1 MSLKTEEE
9 HLLATYS
16 TKQLATYL
24 RFNNFLG
31 LAGTCERLELNGKRL
46 RNCCSVS
53 SVVGKSSEESSSS
66 STGQEQQR
74 EREVG
79 VENNER
85 IVLEV
90 CELFGC
96 TADEAKRMCEE
107 LVKDFADVPWDE
119 TKNPPEVKAVVGV
132 PIGGGGGEGRRVLR
146 LEDRGGDT
154 VGGAL
159 MREVPP
165 DGYRNPR
172 FPSWYDKSPTNDR
185 WRGGFSRTEYY
196 DDEEGEEQNDRE
208 RRLRERERKVEEREK
223 RMDEIEARLKR
234 LEENGGTT
242 APSA

>member
-1 MSLKTEEE
+1 MKTTEEE
-9 HLLATYS
+9 LLGAYS
-16 TKQLATYL
+16 TKQLAMYL
-24 RFNNFLG
+24 RFNNFIE
-31 LAGTCERLELNGKRL
+31 LAETVERVELRGKHL
-46 RNCCSVS
+46 RNCCRA
-53 SVVGKSSEESSSS
+53 S

-74 EREVG
+74 REEEAGVFN
-79 VENNER
+79 VENDER

-96 TADEAKRMCEE
+96 TAEEAKRMCEE

-119 TKNPPEVKAVVGV
+119 TNPSPPEGKAVVGV
-132 PIGGGGGEGRRVLR
+132 PIGGGGGKKGRRVLR

-165 DGYRNPR
+165 DGYRKPGV
-172 FPSWYDKSPTNDR
+172 PAWYDKPATKGR
-185 WRGGFSRTEYY
+185 WGCRFRRKEEE
-196 DDEEGEEQNDRE
+196 DEEEEGEEQNDRE

>member
-1 MSLKTEEE
+1 MSLKTGEE
-9 HLLATYS
+9 LLGTYS
-16 TKQLATYL
+16 TKELAIYL
-24 RFNNFLG
+24 RFNNFNE
-31 LAGTCERLELNGKRL
+31 LAETVERVELHGKHL
-46 RNCCSVS
+46 RNCCRA
-53 SVVGKSSEESSSS
+53 
-66 STGQEQQR
+66 STGREQQR
-74 EREVG
+74 EEEVG
-79 VENNER
+79 AFNVENNER
-85 IVLEV
+85 VVLEV

-119 TKNPPEVKAVVGV
+119 TNPSPPEVKAVVGV
-132 PIGGGGGEGRRVLR
+132 PIGGRGGGVLR

-185 WRGGFSRTEYY
+185 WRGGLSRTEYY
-196 DDEEGEEQNDRE
+196 DDEEEGEEQNDRE

>member
-1 MSLKTEEE
+1 MSLKTEE
-9 HLLATYS
+9 LLGTYS
-16 TKQLATYL
+16 TKQLAIYL
-24 RFNNFLG
+24 RFNNFIE
-31 LAGTCERLELNGKRL
+31 LAETVERVELNGKHL
-46 RNCCSVS
+46 RNCCRA
-53 SVVGKSSEESSSS
+53 
-66 STGQEQQR
+66 STGQEQRR
-74 EREVG
+74 EEEVG
-79 VENNER
+79 VCNVENDER

-96 TADEAKRMCEE
+96 TAEEAKRMCEE

-119 TKNPPEVKAVVGV
+119 TKNPPEGKAVVGV
-132 PIGGGGGEGRRVLR
+132 PIGGVLR

-185 WRGGFSRTEYY
+185 WRGGLSRTEYY
-196 DDEEGEEQNDRE
+196 DDEEEGEEQNDRE

>member
-1 MSLKTEEE
+1 MSLKTGEE
-9 HLLATYS
+9 LLGTYS
-16 TKQLATYL
+16 TKELAIYL
-24 RFNNFLG
+24 RFNNFNE
-31 LAGTCERLELNGKRL
+31 LAETVERVELHGKHL
-46 RNCCSVS
+46 RNCCRA
-53 SVVGKSSEESSSS
+53 
-66 STGQEQQR
+66 STGREQQR
-74 EREVG
+74 EEEVG
-79 VENNER
+79 AFNVENNER
-85 IVLEV
+85 VVLEV

-107 LVKDFADVPWDE
+107 LVKDFADVHWDE
-119 TKNPPEVKAVVGV
+119 TNPSPPEVKAVVGV
-132 PIGGGGGEGRRVLR
+132 PIGGGGGGEGRRVLR

-185 WRGGFSRTEYY
+185 WRGGLSRTEYY
-196 DDEEGEEQNDRE
+196 DDEEEGEEQNDRE